1 MSSAFGISDEEIVAR
16 YSEGL
21 QVQFNSSARQ
31 RPESVVENR
40 RRQHREEFD
49 STRVIAFWDG
59 ETLLDESNFQPT
71 LCRDLSTNGLAF
83 WVDQKPRDKYVAVR
97 FDVNG
102 EMVYLKARIAHSSPE
117 FASGRPAFL
126 VGCEFVGRLDWDLKL
141 SP

>member
-1 MSSAFGISDEEIVAR
+1 MSSAFGISDKEIVTR

-21 QVQFNSSARQ
+21 QVQFDNSSRQ
-31 RPESVVENR
+31 RPDSVVVNR
-40 RRQHREEFD
+40 RKHHREEFD
-49 STRVIAFWDG
+49 ATRMIAFWDG
-59 ETLLDESNFQPT
+59 ETLLDESSFQPT

-83 WVDQKPRDKYVAVR
+83 WVDQKPRVKYVVVQ

-102 EMVYLKARIAHSSPE
+102 EMVCLKARIAHSSPE

-126 VGCEFVGRLDWDLKL
+126 VGCEFVGQLDWDLKL